1 VRPAHILHAQAGAT
15 RKVAGVS
22 RYSEAAMTAITD
34 CVANVSYDCSAWAYN
49 DGKRLLTSASDYLHL
64 IMFRQSANLLR
75 TGASHCVQCARPR
88 AVPTA
93 VLPIAS
99 ASFRF
104 ASNGSSSH
112 NAQADNKKRKPK
124 PQHKP
129 PKRRLEAA
137 SQPLRN
143 APSVTRGPVL
153 QCVAHTT
160 ADKYNLVN
168 LGVTLRGLG
177 VRWEEVPEGD
187 RERAIV
193 IGPWKGRGGAERLI
207 RGLDVRQMNNNSN
220 ESSEYYEEEDD
231 ANMGFGYGD
240 RGEIWVFNSGSF
252 VTWGMSEE
260 EGRAF
265 LRNIIRRKGSAVEVG
280 RLDPRDHEV
289 EEMDF
294 VVDPNAQTSILGN
307 LILLGEPPNLNS
319 FPQTS
324 SLASLLARYT
334 LSLALTRSSSLSVL
348 EDRLDKHVE
357 AVSRLP
363 RELERTGNQPLGRK
377 EVIRKLGELMTL
389 RMAVNTRGGGLE
401 DTPEIY
407 WSEPELE
414 GGICFLATW
423 TSLTSAYFD
432 SITTEFEIKER
443 IETFNRKIDYAQE
456 IQSNLRALLTEV
468 SPPWPYRSAAS

>member
-1 VRPAHILHAQAGAT
+1 
-15 RKVAGVS
+15 
-22 RYSEAAMTAITD
+22 
-34 CVANVSYDCSAWAYN
+34 
-49 DGKRLLTSASDYLHL
+49 
-64 IMFRQSANLLR
+64 
-75 TGASHCVQCARPR
+75 
-88 AVPTA
+88 
-93 VLPIAS
+93 
-99 ASFRF
+99 
-104 ASNGSSSH
+104 
-112 NAQADNKKRKPK
+112 
-124 PQHKP
+124 
-129 PKRRLEAA
+129 
-137 SQPLRN
+137 
-143 APSVTRGPVL
+143 
-153 QCVAHTT
+153 VAHTT

-207 RGLDVRQMNNNSN
+207 RGLDVRQMNNNN
-220 ESSEYYEEEDD
+220 NIESEYYEEEDD

-414 GGICFLATW
+414 G
-423 TSLTSAYFD
+423 
-432 SITTEFEIKER
+432 EF
-443 IETFNRKIDYAQE
+443 AVGGHM
-456 IQSNLRALLTEV
+456 LC
-468 SPPWPYRSAAS
+468 